1 MTTFQLVVTVAG
13 AVTISRRLMQIIEYL
28 DRPQGQGRGHGNA

>member
-13 AVTISRRLMQIIEYL
+13 AITISRRLMQIIEYL
-28 DRPQGQGRGHGNA
+28 DSPNDKRKEMR